1 MIEEG
6 IAFCPQCNA
15 PQIRVAVP
23 EPPPPVAGELRLSAQ
38 ASYASYSPIG
48 KIQWA
53 QALPSTIQS
62 ALIAAILM
70 MFPLGIL
77 GLVLAGGVSVALYRR
92 RNHGFPVTPG
102 MGGRLGAASGAL
114 AFVIF
119 TVLGAVQAVVFHTG
133 GQLRDTLLD
142 AVRKAAERNSDP
154 QAQQVVEY
162 LKTPPGMAVTLV
174 FGLVAVFFFCL
185 ILSAL
190 GGAIGAAWFGRKRVS

>member
-15 PQIRVAVP
+15 PQIRVAIP
-23 EPPPPVAGELRLSAQ
+23 EPPPAIPGELTVSAQ

-48 KIQWA
+48 KIHWA
-53 QALPSTIQS
+53 QALPSTIQ
-62 ALIAAILM
+62 AGLIAAILM

-92 RNHGFPVTPG
+92 RNHEFPVTPG
-102 MGGRLGAASGAL
+102 MGGRLGAASGAM

-119 TVLGAVQAVVFHTG
+119 TILGAVQVAVFHTG
-133 GQLRDTLLD
+133 SQLRDMLLD
-142 AVRKAAERNSDP
+142 AVRQAAERNSDP

-162 LKTPPGMAVTLV
+162 LKTPAGMAVTLV
-174 FGLVAVFFFCL
+174 LGLVAVFLFCL
-185 ILSAL
+185 VLSAV